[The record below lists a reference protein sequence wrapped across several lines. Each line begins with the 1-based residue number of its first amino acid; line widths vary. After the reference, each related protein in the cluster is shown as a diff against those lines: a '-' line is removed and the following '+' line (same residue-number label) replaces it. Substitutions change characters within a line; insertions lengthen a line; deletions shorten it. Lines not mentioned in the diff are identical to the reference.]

1 MESSFVA
8 LPSALIP
15 KPMSGPRERT
25 VVVRSNI
32 DEVAVFLKEGED
44 EWKRIRDRAA
54 EKVTPI
60 RLVSYSM
67 TIR

>member
-1 MESSFVA
+1 
-8 LPSALIP
+8 
-15 KPMSGPRERT
+15 MSGPRERT